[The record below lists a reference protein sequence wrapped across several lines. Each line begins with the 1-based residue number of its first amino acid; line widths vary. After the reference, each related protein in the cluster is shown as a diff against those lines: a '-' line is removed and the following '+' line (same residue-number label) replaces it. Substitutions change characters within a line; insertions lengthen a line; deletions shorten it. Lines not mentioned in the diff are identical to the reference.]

1 MRHWMMV
8 PLLIGGA
15 FGLSAC
21 GDRMGADASRQS
33 DAIALVDQTNMT
45 EIMMSAAD
53 PLEAVSFFEAAIAE
67 TPDRIELHRGLAR
80 SLVRANRPTDAVP
93 VWNRVVAM
101 PGSVHDDRV
110 ALADALI
117 RDNKWTEAEATLN
130 QIPPTHETYQR
141 YRLEAMVADGNKQ
154 WAKADSF
161 YEIASGLTTRPAS
174 VYNNWGYSKLT
185 RGDHRDAERLFVQA
199 LQYDPNMFTAKNNLV
214 LARAAQRRYQL
225 PLVDMTQTERAQL
238 LHTMAIAAIRQ
249 GDVNVGRGLLQEAID
264 AHPQHFEP
272 AVRALRALE
281 ANVQA
286 G

>member
-1 MRHWMMV
+1 MRQWIVV
-8 PLLIGGA
+8 PLFISGI
-15 FGLSAC
+15 FTVSAC
-21 GDRMGADASRQS
+21 GDRIGAEASRQS

-53 PLEAVSFFEAAIAE
+53 PLEAISFFEAAIVQ
-67 TPDRIELHRGLAR
+67 TPDRIELHRGLAK
-80 SLVRANRPTDAVP
+80 SLIRANRASAAVP

-110 ALADALI
+110 ALAEALI
-117 RDNKWTEAEATLN
+117 RDNKWAEAEATLD
-130 QIPPTHETYQR
+130 QIPPTHETYER
-141 YRLEAMVADGNKQ
+141 YRLEAMVADGNQ
-154 WAKADSF
+154 EWAKADSF
-161 YEIASGLTTRPAS
+161 YEIASGLTTRPGS

-185 RGDHRDAERLFVQA
+185 RGDARDAERLFVQA
-199 LQYDPNMFTAKNNLV
+199 LQYDPNLFTAKNNMV
-214 LARAAQRRYQL
+214 LARAAQRQYQL

-281 ANVQA
+281 ANVRT